1 MADTPNL
8 FRVIV
13 QVSDLQKAVAFYSK
27 LLDIKGRDI
36 RGARHYFD
44 CGSVILALLN
54 PEGEGAKAKPN
65 SDYIYFSVNDL
76 ESFHARAR
84 ELGCLSQ
91 EKVHDAN
98 AGEIVKRPWGER
110 SFYVLDPFGNRLC
123 FVDARTVFTGR

>member
-65 SDYIYFSVNDL
+65 SDCIYFSVNDL

-91 EKVHDAN
+91 EVRLKYSQILGRDRITRQSPDKTFAAFCECVH
-98 AGEIVKRPWGER
+98 
-110 SFYVLDPFGNRLC
+110 FLH
-123 FVDARTVFTGR
+123 ARK